1 MKKITTIIILIA
13 TAFAANAQNE
23 LVNNGSTLKINSGAA
38 LFVNGNITNG
48 AGGSISNDG
57 TVQLSGN
64 YNNNGNAGSGAG
76 TWSFTG
82 TGTQTIAGTAS
93 QFVLG
98 NFTVNNAAGINIS
111 IPVLVNTTTTFT
123 NGIVNAVSATA
134 PLRFASGATVSG
146 TPSNTSHVNGYVDK
160 LGTGIFTYPVGDG
173 TRYQKVDLNLTANAG
188 GMAVKYFGT
197 DASTAPFTTGGS
209 DPVPLVSYN
218 TNEYWDITPSTT
230 ASGTVTIFWD
240 GYKDGFSNSAAD
252 RRVAHKVGGNW
263 VNEGTI
269 GTGTAAAGSVTSNAI
284 STWSPFAM
292 GSVVSVL
299 PVKWLSVTGNVS
311 GSSNATI
318 NWIVQEQN
326 VAQYDIQKSTDG
338 RSFLKVG
345 TLASKG
351 NGQHNYSF
359 TDAAALTGIGYY
371 RIRQID
377 VDDRSSLSAVVK
389 LGGTN
394 EKAVSVYPVPART
407 TVVVTVPQTLVTTN
421 ATLFDNTGKQ
431 IRTILLTNTADTID
445 VSDLPSGIYVLRF
458 TNGSTSKLV
467 KE

>member
-1 MKKITTIIILIA
+1 MKKITSLIIICL
-13 TAFAANAQNE
+13 FASAAIAQNE
-23 LVNNGSTLKINSGAA
+23 LYNNGTTLFISTGCTVT
-38 LFVNGNITNG
+38 VNGDFINKS
-48 AGGSISNDG
+48 GS
-57 TVQLSGN
+57 TFT
-64 YNNNGNAGSGAG
+64 NNGTLSVTGNTTNDQSMAVPASG
-76 TWSFTG
+76 TLQFTG
-82 TGTQTIAGTAS
+82 TTAQSLNGTADY
-93 QFVLG
+93 FANNVLI
-98 NFTVNNAAGINIS
+98 NNAAG
-111 IPVLVNTTTTFT
+111 VTLNTRLKCDGSVTFT
-123 NGIVNAVSATA
+123 SGILTASTTSTPLLFTANGLNT
-134 PLRFASGATVSG
+134 GAA
-146 TPSNTSHVNGYVDK
+146 NTSHVNGYVVK
-160 LGTGIFTYPVGDG
+160 EGTGNFTYPVGDG
-173 TRYQKVDLNLTANAG
+173 TRYQKVDLNLIANAG

-230 ASGTVTIFWD
+230 ASGNVTIFWD

-252 RRVAHKVGGNW
+252 RRVAHKVGSNW

-299 PVKWLSVTGNVS
+299 PVKWLSVIGNVS

-326 VAQYDIQKSTDG
+326 VAQYEVQKSTDG
-338 RSFLKVG
+338 RSFSNIGSV
-345 TLASKG
+345 ASRG
-351 NGQHNYSF
+351 NGQNSYSF
-359 TDAAALTGIGYY
+359 TDAAALTGTGYY

-377 VDDRSSLSAVVK
+377 VDGRSSLSAVVK
-389 LGGTN
+389 LGGKN
-394 EKAVSVYPVPART
+394 EKAVSVYPVPARS

-431 IRTILLTNTADTID
+431 IRTILLTNTASTID

>member
-1 MKKITTIIILIA
+1 MKKITSLIIICL
-13 TAFAANAQNE
+13 FASAAIAQNE
-23 LVNNGSTLKINSGAA
+23 LYNNGTT
-38 LFVNGNITNG
+38 LFVSTGCVLTVNGDFTNKS
-48 AGGSISNDG
+48 GSAL
-57 TVQLSGN
+57 T
-64 YNNNGNAGSGAG
+64 NNG
-76 TWSFTG
+76 TL
-82 TGTQTIAGTAS
+82 TIN
-93 QFVLG
+93 G
-98 NFTVNNAAGINIS
+98 NFTNDQTMTLPASGTLQFTGKSAQSLNGTADYFANNVLINNAAG
-111 IPVLVNTTTTFT
+111 VTLNTRLKCDGSVTFT
-123 NGIVNAVSATA
+123 SGIVTA
-134 PLRFASGATVSG
+134 STTSTPLLFTANGLNTGAA
-146 TPSNTSHVNGYVDK
+146 NTSHVNGYVVK
-160 LGTGIFTYPVGDG
+160 EGTGNFTYPVGDG

-218 TNEYWDITPSTT
+218 TNEYWDITPGTT

-240 GYKDGFSNSAAD
+240 GYKDGFSNPAAE
-252 RRVAHKVGGNW
+252 RHVAHKVGGNW

-311 GSSNATI
+311 ANSDATI
-318 NWIVQEQN
+318 NWLVEEQN
-326 VAQYDIQKSTDG
+326 VAQYEIQKSTDG
-338 RSFLKVG
+338 RSFLNIG
-345 TLASKG
+345 TVASKG
-351 NGQHNYSF
+351 NGQNNYSF
-359 TDAAALTGIGYY
+359 TDATALTGIGYY

-377 VDDRSSLSAVVK
+377 VDDRSSLSAIVK

-394 EKAVSVYPVPART
+394 EKAISVYPVPART

-431 IRTILLTNTADTID
+431 IRTILLTNTVATID
-445 VSDLPSGIYVLRF
+445 VSDLPSGVYVLRF
-458 TNGSTSKLV
+458 ANGSTSKLV